1 VFAPFAG
8 IKVICIL
15 LQPLH
20 MPDDIYLN
28 KPEELFAAL
37 EKEIAN
43 PDKVVAIQMAPA
55 VRVAIGEEFGYPPG
69 EDLTKKTIGLLK
81 ELGFDHVVDT
91 PLGADVNIYEEAYEI
106 LHALE
111 RGDDDYFPVFNSCCI
126 GWRLYCN
133 KAHQDI
139 CKHISPI
146 GSPHMVTGSII
157 THYLQKKLNKPRK
170 DIVSVSVMPCVLKKY
185 ETMEKLADGSAYV
198 DYVLTTA
205 ELAKWAK
212 KRGLNL
218 KDSHEDEFSELLP
231 GSSKDG
237 VVFGVTGGLV
247 EALLTTLAHI
257 LDVEKEDETFFR
269 RDDPIKERKVRLGE
283 YTIRVL
289 TVHGFVNFEKAFK
302 DIHDGKKKF
311 HFVEVMNCPYGCVG
325 GPGQPMPPSD
335 EKLKARAAGLR
346 KAADSK
352 RLFATVPQE
361 NPTVK
366 KLYREL
372 LDRPGS
378 ETARDLLYFQKV
390 KLPKK

>member
-1 VFAPFAG
+1 
-8 IKVICIL
+8 
-15 LQPLH
+15 
-20 MPDDIYLN
+20 MPRDIYLN

-37 EKEIAN
+37 EGEISN
-43 PDKVVAIQMAPA
+43 PKRVVAVQIAPA
-55 VRVAIGEEFGYPPG
+55 VRVALGEEFGYPPG
-69 EDLTKKTIGLLK
+69 KDLTGKVVGLLK
-81 ELGFDHVVDT
+81 KLGFDHVVDT

-111 RGDDDYFPVFNSCCI
+111 REDDDYFPVFNSCCI
-126 GWRLYCN
+126 GWRLYCS
-133 KAHQDI
+133 KTHEDV
-139 CKHISPI
+139 CRHISPI
-146 GSPHMVTGSII
+146 ASPHMITGSII
-157 THYLQKKLNKPRK
+157 NHYLSKKLKKDKK

-185 ETMEKLADGSAYV
+185 ETMEEFPDGDPYV

-205 ELAKWAK
+205 ELARWAK
-212 KRGLNL
+212 KRGLDL
-218 KDSHEDEFSELLP
+218 KKVKEGKFSKLLP

-257 LDVEKEDETFFR
+257 LEVEKEDETYFR
-269 RDDPIKERKVRLGE
+269 NDNVIKEKSVRLGE
-283 YTIRVL
+283 YTINVL
-289 TVHGFVNFEKAFK
+289 TVHGFANFEKVFK
-302 DIHDGKKKF
+302 DIKSGKRKV

-325 GPGQPMPPSD
+325 GPGQPMPPTE

-352 RLFATVPQE
+352 RKYATVPQE
-361 NPTVK
+361 NPTVC

-378 ETARDLLYFQKV
+378 QTARDLLYFHKV
-390 KLPKK
+390 KL

>member
-1 VFAPFAG
+1 
-8 IKVICIL
+8 
-15 LQPLH
+15 
-20 MPDDIYLN
+20 MPDEIYIS
-28 KPEELFAAL
+28 KPDELFAAL
-37 EKEIAN
+37 EKEIAD
-43 PDKVVAIQMAPA
+43 PSKIVAIQIAPA
-55 VRVAIGEEFGYPPG
+55 VRVSIGEGFGYPPG
-69 EDLTKKTIGLLK
+69 EDLTGKTIGLLK
-81 ELGFDHVVDT
+81 MLGFDHVVDT

-146 GSPHMVTGSII
+146 ASPHMITGSII
-157 THYLQKKLNKPRK
+157 THYLQKKLNKSRK
-170 DIVSVSVMPCVLKKY
+170 EIVSVSVMPCVLKKY
-185 ETMEKLADGSAYV
+185 ETLERLPDGSPYV

-205 ELAKWAK
+205 ELIQWAK
-212 KRGLNL
+212 KKGIGL
-218 KDSHEDEFSELLP
+218 KDVPEGEFSELLP

-257 LDVEKEDETFFR
+257 LEVEKEDETFFR
-269 RDDPIKERKVRLGE
+269 KDDLIKERKVKLGE
-283 YTIRVL
+283 YTLRVL
-289 TVHGFVNFEKAFK
+289 TVHGFANFEKAFK
-302 DIHDGKKKF
+302 EIHDGKKKV

-325 GPGQPMPPSD
+325 GPGQPMPPTD

-346 KAADSK
+346 RAADAK

-378 ETARDLLYFQKV
+378 ETARKLLYFHKV
-390 KLPKK
+390 ELPKK